1 MRKIVLTVATVV
13 LLYAIAVGAAPV
25 ATDHPSV
32 ISPTAGQDTPAVR
45 DRRPEI
51 RVFLGTITK
60 TGNQFV
66 FSDAVSKSSYQLDD
80 QETASR
86 FDGKKVKLTGTL
98 DASNNIIRVQSIEAT
113 A

>member
-25 ATDHPSV
+25 ATHPSTMPAA
-32 ISPTAGQDTPAVR
+32 SGQDTPAAR
-45 DRRPEI
+45 DKRPEI

-66 FSDAVSKSSYQLDD
+66 FSDAVNKGSYQLDD
-80 QETASR
+80 QETASK
-86 FDGKKVKLTGTL
+86 FDGMKVKVTGTL

>member
-25 ATDHPSV
+25 ASDPSAV
-32 ISPTAGQDTPAVR
+32 SGQDTPAAR
-45 DRRPEI
+45 DKQPEI

-60 TGNQFV
+60 AGNQFI
-66 FSDAVSKSSYQLDD
+66 FSDAVSKSSYELDD
-80 QETASR
+80 QQTASR
-86 FDGKKVKLTGTL
+86 FDGQKVKVTGTL
-98 DASNNIIRVQSIEAT
+98 DASNNIIRVQSIETT

>member
-1 MRKIVLTVATVV
+1 MRKIVLTVVTVV

-25 ATDHPSV
+25 VAHPSAV
-32 ISPTAGQDTPAVR
+32 GPAARQDTPAAR

-51 RVFLGTITK
+51 RIFLGTISK

-66 FSDAVSKSSYQLDD
+66 FSDDASKSSYQLDD
-80 QETASR
+80 QETASK
-86 FDGKKVKLTGTL
+86 FDGKKVKVTGTL
-98 DASNNIIRVQSIEAT
+98 DASNNIIRVQSIETT

>member
-1 MRKIVLTVATVV
+1 MRKIILTVAMVV
-13 LLYAIAVGAAPV
+13 LLYAIAVGAAPL
-25 ATDHPSV
+25 
-32 ISPTAGQDTPAVR
+32 PTQPPAVCPAAAQDTPAVR
-45 DRRPEI
+45 DKQPEI
-51 RVFLGTITK
+51 RIFLGTITK

-86 FDGKKVKLTGTL
+86 FDGKKVKVTGTL

>member
-13 LLYAIAVGAAPV
+13 VLYAIAVGAAPV
-25 ATDHPSV
+25 ATHPSA
-32 ISPTAGQDTPAVR
+32 ISPAARQDTPAAR
-45 DRRPEI
+45 DRQPEI

-86 FDGKKVKLTGTL
+86 FDGKKVKVTGTL

>member
-13 LLYAIAVGAAPV
+13 LLYAIAVGAAPS
-25 ATDHPSV
+25 A
-32 ISPTAGQDTPAVR
+32 ISPAARQDTPAAR
-45 DRRPEI
+45 DKQPAI

-60 TGNQFV
+60 TGNQFI
-66 FSDAVSKSSYQLDD
+66 FSDAVSKSFYQLDD

-113 A
+113 G

>member
-1 MRKIVLTVATVV
+1 MRKTVLTVTTVV

-25 ATDHPSV
+25 ATDPSV
-32 ISPTAGQDTPAVR
+32 ISRTAGQDTPAVR
-45 DRRPEI
+45 DKRPEI

-66 FSDAVSKSSYQLDD
+66 FSDAVSNSSYQLDD
-80 QETASR
+80 QETASK

>member
-1 MRKIVLTVATVV
+1 MSNATSS
-13 LLYAIAVGAAPV
+13 APGSDIE
-25 ATDHPSV
+25 TPRR
-32 ISPTAGQDTPAVR
+32 QDTKLK
-45 DRRPEI
+45 PEI

-66 FSDAVSKSSYQLDD
+66 FSDAVNKSSYQLDD
-80 QETASR
+80 QETASK
-86 FDGKKVKLTGTL
+86 FDGKKVKVTGTL

>member
-1 MRKIVLTVATVV
+1 MRKIVLTVAMVV
-13 LLYAIAVGAAPV
+13 LLYAIAVGAAPLPTQPAAV
-25 ATDHPSV
+25 
-32 ISPTAGQDTPAVR
+32 SPAAAQDTPAVR
-45 DRRPEI
+45 DKQPEI
-51 RVFLGTITK
+51 RIFLGTITK

-86 FDGKKVKLTGTL
+86 FDGKKVKVTGTL